1 MTHPIQMIGSL
12 RPAPVASQEMVPDAV
27 VGSPVWED
35 DAGATSNAALVAAVS
50 TQTDSDY
57 VLPQVPGLSVCPT
70 TENDSIEFGL
80 ENRTGDPP
88 YGLVDTVVVE
98 CHMRYALPI
107 GGGGTA
113 TARMRLREGTT
124 TRATRTGINLT
135 TGFVEYTDVLS
146 ATEIDSI
153 SDWDNLRII
162 VDADVCVTSIGDE
175 ISFEVSQMRLD
186 IN

>member
-1 MTHPIQMIGSL
+1 MSHPVQMIGSL
-12 RPAPVASQEMVPDAV
+12 LPEAVASQEMVPDAV
-27 VGSPVWED
+27 IGSPVWED
-35 DAGATSNAALVAAVS
+35 DGGLTSDAALIAAVS
-50 TQTDSDY
+50 TQTNSDWI
-57 VLPQVPGLSVCPT
+57 LPSVPGLLVCGS

-80 ENRTGDPP
+80 DNRVGADP
-88 YGLVDTVVVE
+88 YGLVDTVRVE
-98 CHMRYALPI
+98 CHMRYDLPI

-135 TGFVEYTDVLS
+135 TSFVEYDDLLS
-146 ATEIDSI
+146 AAEIDAI

-162 VDADVCVTSIGDE
+162 VDADVCVDTIGDE